1 MFKIF
6 ISYRRGDTRDVAQR
20 MFERISKQFGKS
32 VFCDVDGVKIGDNFR
47 ESLLTAAESCDVMV
61 VVIGPEWF
69 GKNSDGTRRID
80 DSNDWVFREV
90 NIALERNI
98 PVVPVLIYP
107 ARQPMEEDLP
117 LPLKELAFR
126 ESITVYNDKQ
136 FESSVRTVIDH
147 LVVMQERKASRL
159 ELLRIRA
166 QRSFRS
172 VRHPMSIAV
181 LVCVALCV
189 WLGTWWYRETF
200 GERRVE
206 ATVVNTWEKADRSKL
221 EKEIAAVK
229 ARTPEPIPSRPQ
241 DTEKVA
247 SLGSP
252 DYGSFDILSDERFW
266 DLRGW
271 KDLSDPANNGQ
282 QSIAIMTRTARIL
295 KAAEAKEIRFEART
309 DGDEVFL
316 VCMSHRDKAR
326 ESLQEQPG
334 FVGAR
339 STRVRQ
345 LVVDISDVPVSEE
358 FILKTKA
365 TYVNSLQDPKD
376 RWIGAIGYPR
386 SDRIRLV
393 VLMPPQNPLKSFRLQ
408 TAPSTRDDPEDYT
421 GPKRLIE
428 SDDNLSLMW
437 EVPNPETGFVYS
449 IVMEW

>member
-6 ISYRRGDTRDVAQR
+6 ISYRRGDTRDVTQR
-20 MFERISKQFGKS
+20 IFERISKQFGKS
-32 VFCDVDGVKIGDNFR
+32 VFCDVDGVRIGDNYR
-47 ESLLTAAESCDVMV
+47 ESLLTAAEACDVMV
-61 VVIGPEWF
+61 VVIGTEWF
-69 GKNSDGTRRID
+69 GRNSDGTRRID
-80 DSNDWVFREV
+80 DPNDWVFKEV
-90 NIALERNI
+90 SIALERNI
-98 PVVPVLIYP
+98 PVVPVLIFP

-126 ESITVYNDKQ
+126 ESITVYSDKQ

-147 LVVMQERKASRL
+147 LVVMQELRVSRL

-166 QRSFRS
+166 QRSFQA

-181 LVCVALCV
+181 LLCVALCV

-206 ATVVNTWEKADRSKL
+206 SVVVNTWERADRTKL
-221 EKEIAAVK
+221 EKEIDAMK
-229 ARTPEPIPSRPQ
+229 ARTPEPITSRPA

-252 DYGSFDILSDERFW
+252 DYGCFDILSDERFW

-271 KDLSDPANNGQ
+271 KDLSSPANSGQ

-295 KAAEAKEIRFEART
+295 KAAEAQEICFEART

-316 VCMSHRDKAR
+316 VCMSHRDQAR
-326 ESLQEQPG
+326 EVLQEQPG

-339 STRVRQ
+339 STKVRQ
-345 LVVDISDVPVSEE
+345 LVVDISDVPVGDE
-358 FILKTKA
+358 FIMKTKA
-365 TYVNSLQDPKD
+365 TYVNSLQNPED

-393 VLMPPQNPLKSFRLQ
+393 VLMPQQRPLQSFRLQ
-408 TAPSTRDDPEDYT
+408 TAPSSRDQPEDYT

-428 SDDNLSLMW
+428 SHDDLSLMW
-437 EVPNPETGFVYS
+437 EVPNPEPGFVYS

>member
-1 MFKIF
+1 MI
-6 ISYRRGDTRDVAQR
+6 
-20 MFERISKQFGKS
+20 FERVSKQFGNV
-32 VFCDVDGVKIGDNFR
+32 VFWDVYAVNIGDNFR
-47 ESLLTAAESCDVMV
+47 ESLLTAAQSCDVMV

-69 GKNSDGTRRID
+69 GRNSDGTRRID
-80 DSNDWVFREV
+80 DPRDWVFREI

-98 PVVPVLIYP
+98 SVVPVLIYP
-107 ARQPMEEDLP
+107 ARHPMEEDLP
-117 LPLKELAFR
+117 LPLKELAFL
-126 ESITVYNDKQ
+126 ESITVYKGKQ

-147 LVVMQERKASRL
+147 LVLMQERKASRL
-159 ELLRIRA
+159 QLIAIRT
-166 QRSFRS
+166 QRSFRA

-189 WLGTWWYRETF
+189 WLGTWWYRESF

-206 ATVVNTWEKADRSKL
+206 ATVENTWNKADRMKL
-221 EKEIAAVK
+221 EKEIDGLK
-229 ARTPEPIPSRPQ
+229 QRTFEPITSRSA
-241 DTEKVA
+241 DTLKVA

-252 DYGSFDILSDERFW
+252 DYGCFDILSDERFW

-271 KDLSDPANNGQ
+271 KDLSDPANHDQ
-282 QSIAIMTRTARIL
+282 QSVAIMGRTARIL
-295 KAAEAKEIRFEART
+295 KVSEATEICFEART

-326 ESLQEQPG
+326 EILQEQSG

-339 STRVRQ
+339 STKVRQ
-345 LVVDISDVPVSEE
+345 LVVDVGDVPVREE
-358 FILKTKA
+358 FIVKTKA

-386 SDRIRLV
+386 SDRIRLI
-393 VLMPPQNPLKSFRLQ
+393 VLLPSQTPLKSFRLQ
-408 TAPSTRDDPEDYT
+408 TAPSTRDQPEDYT
-421 GPKRLIE
+421 GPQRLIK

-437 EVPNPETGFVYS
+437 EVPNPESGFVYS